1 MTESLIPERPIIVS
15 PSLAASIGLEE
26 AILLQHLEALLALGP
41 REHRNGYYWTSTQL
55 CTLGEQLPFWSPA
68 ALRRILHKLHDLGLV
83 LVNRFPDTENQL
95 IELAINQ
102 QVATTQPT
110 LAAGTRTAAP
120 RTVAQQPAS
129 QAGNSSPLGAQ
140 RIAANWRPERA
151 ILEQLAQQGIDHSFV
166 EEIIDEFVFY
176 WRERNE
182 ASHAW
187 SSKFLKHVTRSWQ
200 THQHRLHESAAKLV
214 LANNPVPD
222 SHYADAK
229 QWQPSPDAVEIL
241 ERMGINKNFIDDAVA
256 EFVLYWQER
265 KEAQTTWNSKFVNH
279 VKRQWARFTHTLKHD
294 TEPRPINDSWVPDHE
309 VFDVLTIANID
320 SQFARE
326 LIPEFV
332 LFWRDKNELHHSWN
346 TKFLQHV
353 KYSWA
358 RRNTQQAGSKGDAFE
373 RLTDRSWA
381 ADLV

>member
-1 MTESLIPERPIIVS
+1 MTESLIPERPIVVS

-26 AILLQHLEALLALGP
+26 AILLQHLEAVLALAPAG
-41 REHRNGYYWTSTQL
+41 HRDGYQWTTTCLSTL
-55 CTLGEQLPFWSPA
+55 SEQLPFWTTPA
-68 ALRRILHKLHDLGLV
+68 IRRILLKLHDLGLV
-83 LVNRFPDTENQL
+83 LINAMPNSEQQS

-102 QVATTQPT
+102 QHRPKHQA
-110 LAAGTRTAAP
+110 TAAKP
-120 RTVAQQPAS
+120 TN
-129 QAGNSSPLGAQ
+129 NSRSLGAQ
-140 RIAANWRPERA
+140 RIAANWRPDRA
-151 ILEQLAQQGIDHSFV
+151 IIEQLQQQGIEHRFID
-166 EEIIDEFVFY
+166 EAIDEFVFY

-187 SSKFLKHVTRSWQ
+187 SSKFLQHVSKRWQ
-200 THQHRLHESAAKLV
+200 RHQHHKQEAANKLS

-222 SHYADAK
+222 QYYSDAK
-229 QWQPSPDAVEIL
+229 QWQPSPDAIEIL

-294 TEPRPINDSWVPDHE
+294 TEPRPISDNWVPDHE
-309 VFDVLTIANID
+309 VFDVLSIANID
-320 SQFARE
+320 SQFARD

-353 KYSWA
+353 KYRWA
-358 RRNTQQAGSKGDAFE
+358 RRNTQQAGAKGDAFE